1 MKIDLIKE
9 ENKIIIDSL
18 GVATEERVR
27 EKLTATEINSEV
39 ISAARIERE
48 TYRTVENG
56 RIFIS
61 QTIKVIIV
69 QLPHKVSISETI

>member
-9 ENKIIIDSL
+9 ENRILINSL
-18 GVATEERVR
+18 GVATEEKIR

-48 TYRTVENG
+48 VYRTVENG

-69 QLPHKVSISETI
+69 QLPHKVSIR

>member
-9 ENKIIIDSL
+9 ESKIIINSL
-18 GVATEERVR
+18 GVATEEKIR

-39 ISAARIERE
+39 ISAARIEKE
-48 TYRTVENG
+48 THRTVENG

-69 QLPHKVSISETI
+69 QLPHKVSITE